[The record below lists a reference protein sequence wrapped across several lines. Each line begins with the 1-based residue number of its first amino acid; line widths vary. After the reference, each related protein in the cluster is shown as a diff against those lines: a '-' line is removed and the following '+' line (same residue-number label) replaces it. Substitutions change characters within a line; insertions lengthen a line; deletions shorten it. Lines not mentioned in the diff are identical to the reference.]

1 MWEKLLFKTCLSL
14 NQRLFVYF
22 SGMGRQKAPQGAF
35 LLTIVPKYAL
45 IEVTNINKH
54 MNKYEKWYK
63 DITERGQVRITNERT
78 ESHHIIPKCLGGV
91 DNKSNLTNI
100 TLREHF
106 ICHWLL
112 TKIHYGKERHQ
123 LLKALWMMKAENQNQ
138 TRYKTKITSRVYA
151 TLKEEYIKLQS
162 IKVTGKNNGFYGRTH
177 TPEARKR
184 ISEANKGRIP
194 PQEEI
199 EKMKLSLAKRKKQG
213 IKRATYSD
221 EYKIE
226 RSKKYSGEGNPN
238 YGKTHSEETRA
249 KQRAK
254 ATGRK
259 QSQETIRK
267 KIEATKGKK
276 REKKLCPYC
285 DQLVAVN
292 GYARWHGANC
302 KNLSP
307 PNPTS

>member
-1 MWEKLLFKTCLSL
+1 M
-14 NQRLFVYF
+14 FVYF

-292 GYARWHGANC
+292 GYARWHGENC
-302 KNLSP
+302 KFKS
-307 PNPTS
+307 

>member
-1 MWEKLLFKTCLSL
+1 MVSKYAIIE
-14 NQRLFVYF
+14 
-22 SGMGRQKAPQGAF
+22 
-35 LLTIVPKYAL
+35 LTI
-45 IEVTNINKH
+45 INKH

-63 DITERGQVRITNERT
+63 DITSRGQTRITDERT
-78 ESHHIIPKCLGGV
+78 ESHHIIPKCLGGA
-91 DNKSNLTNI
+91 DDKSNLTNV

-162 IKVTGKNNGFYGRTH
+162 IKVTGKGNGFYGKTH

-184 ISEANKGRIP
+184 ISEANKGRVP

-199 EKMKLSLAKRKKQG
+199 EKMKLALAKRREQG
-213 IKRATYSD
+213 VKRAPYSD
-221 EYKIE
+221 EYKQE
-226 RSKKYSGEGNPN
+226 RSKRYSGEGNPR
-238 YGKTHSEETRA
+238 YGVEVLDDTR
-249 KQRAK
+249 KKIGDKLR
-254 ATGRK
+254 GRK
-259 QSQETIRK
+259 QTEEEKLARSL
-267 KIEATKGKK
+267 ANLGKK
-276 REKKLCPYC
+276 REKRLCPHC
-285 DQLVAVN
+285 NQLVAVN

-302 KNLSP
+302 KTAKYSKQ
-307 PNPTS
+307 

>member
-1 MWEKLLFKTCLSL
+1 
-14 NQRLFVYF
+14 
-22 SGMGRQKAPQGAF
+22 MGRSRKAPQGAF
-35 LLTIVPKYAL
+35 LLTIVSNCAI

-292 GYARWHGANC
+292 GYARWHGALC
-302 KNLSP
+302 QSKS
-307 PNPTS
+307 

>member
-1 MWEKLLFKTCLSL
+1 
-14 NQRLFVYF
+14 
-22 SGMGRQKAPQGAF
+22 MGRQKAPQGAF

-292 GYARWHGANC
+292 GYARWHGALC
-302 KNLSP
+302 RSKF
-307 PNPTS
+307 

>member
-1 MWEKLLFKTCLSL
+1 MLAKSLYKTCLSP
-14 NQRLFVYF
+14 NQRITTKSSYPLGWEEQESTARCFFVDF
-22 SGMGRQKAPQGAF
+22 IG
-35 LLTIVPKYAL
+35 KYAI

-63 DITERGQVRITNERT
+63 DITNRGQSRITNERT
-78 ESHHIIPKCLGGV
+78 ESHHIIPKCLGGA
-91 DNKSNLTNI
+91 DDKSNLTNV

-162 IKVTGKNNGFYGRTH
+162 IKVTGKGNGFYGKTH
-177 TPEARKR
+177 TLEARKR
-184 ISEANKGRIP
+184 ISEANKGRVP

-199 EKMKLSLAKRKKQG
+199 EKMKLALAKRREQG

-221 EYKIE
+221 EYKKE

-238 YGKTHSEETRA
+238 FGKTHSEETKA

-254 ATGRK
+254 AVGRK
-259 QSQETIRK
+259 QSAETVQK
-267 KIEATKGKK
+267 KADAVRGSK
-276 REKKLCPYC
+276 REKKLCPHC

-292 GYARWHGANC
+292 GYARWHGINC
-302 KNLSP
+302 KFQ
-307 PNPTS
+307 